1 MSDNYCD
8 YNKQDGYYG
17 NKEDYYDADGN
28 CYNFIC
34 NSFYKNKELESK
46 DIKLNLTSEK
56 RAKLEED
63 IKEYFIS
70 KSDKQLDDKDFA
82 IFLDFFVKKV
92 MPEIYNEGIVDAY
105 IYVIE
110 KIESL
115 LEVRK

>member
-1 MSDNYCD
+1 MSNNSYD
-8 YNKQDGYYG
+8 YSKQDGYYG
-17 NKEDYYDADGN
+17 SKEDYYDADGN

-34 NSFYKNKELESK
+34 NSFFKNKELAGK
-46 DIKLNLTSEK
+46 GIKLNLTDEK
-56 RAKLEED
+56 RAKLEKD
-63 IKEYFIS
+63 IKEYFS
-70 KSDKQLDDKDFA
+70 EKSDKKLADEDFG
-82 IFLDFFVKKV
+82 IFLDFFVEKV